1 MRTDKY
7 LHTQLRRN
15 VMRDLRS
22 LYDECRD
29 LGVVSDQRSFS
40 RMFGRQPSWCS
51 SSLTRGRQPTTAA
64 LIAFM
69 MQLDKIAKATAEE
82 MTVTTD
88 QEEVDALRGGLDEI
102 TRIKAEVWLEIQDRS
117 KTDVHGHSN

>member
-1 MRTDKY
+1 
-7 LHTQLRRN
+7 
-15 VMRDLRS
+15 MRDLRS

-40 RMFGRQPSWCS
+40 RLFGRQASWCS

-64 LIAFM
+64 LITFM
-69 MQLDKIAKATAEE
+69 LRLDKIAKATAEE
-82 MTVTTD
+82 MAATMD

-102 TRIKAEVWLEIQDRS
+102 TRIKAEVWSEIEIRS
-117 KTDVHGHSN
+117 QLN